1 MSLNKRRQLKRVAI
15 MVCRDLRKRQTKAEN
30 IFWQEVR
37 NRKFCGLKFYR
48 QIPIFHDLTGRETFF
63 IADFFCYEAKL
74 VIELDGEIHKYQLK
88 YDAERT
94 KILNALGLSVIRF
107 SNAEIENN
115 LDEVLKMLKKII
127 YMKGNEKC

>member
-1 MSLNKRRQLKRVAI
+1 MV
-15 MVCRDLRKRQTKAEN
+15 VCRDLRKRQTNAEK
-30 IFWQEVR
+30 ILWQDVR
-37 NRKFCGLKFYR
+37 NRRFCGIKFYR

-94 KILNALGLSVIRF
+94 KILNVLGLSVIRF
-107 SNAEIENN
+107 SNTEIEGN
-115 LDEVLKMLKKII
+115 LNEVFNIRENYL
-127 YMKGNEKC
+127 Y